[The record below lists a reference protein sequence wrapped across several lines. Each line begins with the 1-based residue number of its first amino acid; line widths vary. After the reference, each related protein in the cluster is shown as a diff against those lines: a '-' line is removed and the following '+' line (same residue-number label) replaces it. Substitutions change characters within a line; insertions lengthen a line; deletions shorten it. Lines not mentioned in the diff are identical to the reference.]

1 MASNRIDMFAGGI
14 FPQPSKPRLF
24 VSYHHGNDQ
33 AWYDAFVKYFGTAN
47 EVFTDRSLDRRIDS
61 ANHDYTMSVIRGEYI
76 KGTSVTI
83 VLCGTETWKR
93 KYVDWEVKAT
103 LDKQHALLAVIL
115 PTNTGNLVPQRLYD
129 NVQSGYAAWTNW
141 TDSPKMLSLAIQ
153 ETKTAAQNTR
163 LIVNRREIMQ
173 RNAS

>member
-1 MASNRIDMFAGGI
+1 MSASGMDFFTRGLS
-14 FPQPSKPRLF
+14 PQPSKPRLF

-33 AWYDAFVKYFGTAN
+33 TWYDAFVKYFGTAN

-93 KYVDWEVKAT
+93 KYVDWEIKAT

-115 PTNTGNLVPQRLYD
+115 PTNTTRVAPKRLHE
-129 NVQSGYAAWTNW
+129 NIQSGYAVWTNW
-141 TDSPKMLSLAIQ
+141 TDDPQMLSLAIQ
-153 ETKTAAQNTR
+153 ESRIAAQNTR
-163 LIVNRREIMQ
+163 NIVNRRDILQ
-173 RNAS
+173 RNSS